1 MKKQLLAFVE
11 IDMDDAERTAMR
23 DHIVWLTQQ
32 LELARFQNRERT
44 ALLKRMLDPED
55 LGFAVSNE
63 VKSLVYQ
70 LLISDLEAERNAWN
84 R

>member
-1 MKKQLLAFVE
+1 MKKQLLVSVE
-11 IDMDDAERTAMR
+11 TDMDDAERTAMR

-44 ALLKRMLDPED
+44 SLLRRMLDPED

>member
-11 IDMDDAERTAMR
+11 TDMDDAERSVMR

-32 LELARFQNRERT
+32 LELARLQNRERT
-44 ALLKRMLDPED
+44 ALLRRMLDPED

>member
-1 MKKQLLAFVE
+1 MKKQLLVFVE
-11 IDMDDAERTAMR
+11 TDMDDAERTAMR

-32 LELARFQNRERT
+32 LELARLQNRERT

>member
-1 MKKQLLAFVE
+1 
-11 IDMDDAERTAMR
+11 MDEPERTAMR

-32 LELARFQNRERT
+32 LELARLQNRERT

-55 LGFAVSNE
+55 LGYAVTNE
-63 VKSLVYQ
+63 VKFLVYQ

>member
-1 MKKQLLAFVE
+1 MKKQLLVSVE
-11 IDMDDAERTAMR
+11 TDMDDVERTAMR

-44 ALLKRMLDPED
+44 SLLRRMLDPED

>member
-1 MKKQLLAFVE
+1 
-11 IDMDDAERTAMR
+11 MDDTERTAMR

-32 LELARFQNRERT
+32 LELARLQNRERT
-44 ALLKRMLDPED
+44 ALLRRMLDPED
-55 LGFAVSNE
+55 LGHAVSNE

>member
-1 MKKQLLAFVE
+1 
-11 IDMDDAERTAMR
+11 MDDAERTAMR

-32 LELARFQNRERT
+32 LELARLQNRERT

-55 LGFAVSNE
+55 LGFAVTNE

>member
-1 MKKQLLAFVE
+1 MKKQSLVSAE
-11 IDMDDAERTAMR
+11 TDMDDAERTAMR

-32 LELARFQNRERT
+32 LELARLQNRERT

-55 LGFAVSNE
+55 LGYAVSNE

>member
-32 LELARFQNRERT
+32 LELARLQNRERT

-55 LGFAVSNE
+55 LGFAVTNE

>member
-1 MKKQLLAFVE
+1 MKKQLLVSVE
-11 IDMDDAERTAMR
+11 TDMDDAERTAMR

>member
-1 MKKQLLAFVE
+1 MKKPLLAFVE

-32 LELARFQNRERT
+32 LELARLQNRERT
-44 ALLKRMLDPED
+44 ALLRRMLDPED
-55 LGFAVSNE
+55 LGHAVSNE

>member
-11 IDMDDAERTAMR
+11 TDMDDAERIAMR

-32 LELARFQNRERT
+32 LELARLQNRERT
-44 ALLKRMLDPED
+44 ALLRRMLDPED

>member
-1 MKKQLLAFVE
+1 MKKQLRAFVE
-11 IDMDDAERTAMR
+11 TNMDDAERTAMR

-32 LELARFQNRERT
+32 LELARLQNRERT

>member
-1 MKKQLLAFVE
+1 
-11 IDMDDAERTAMR
+11 MDEPERTAMR

-32 LELARFQNRERT
+32 LELARLQNRERT
-44 ALLKRMLDPED
+44 ALLRRMLDPED
-55 LGFAVSNE
+55 LGHAVSNE

>member
-1 MKKQLLAFVE
+1 MKKQLLVSVE
-11 IDMDDAERTAMR
+11 TDMDDAERTAMR

-32 LELARFQNRERT
+32 LELARHQNRERT

-55 LGFAVSNE
+55 LGYAVSNE

>member
-32 LELARFQNRERT
+32 LELARLQNRERT

>member
-1 MKKQLLAFVE
+1 MKKQLLVSVE
-11 IDMDDAERTAMR
+11 TDMDDAERTAMR

-32 LELARFQNRERT
+32 LELARLQNRERT

>member
-11 IDMDDAERTAMR
+11 TDMGEPERTAMR

-32 LELARFQNRERT
+32 LELARLQNRERT
-44 ALLKRMLDPED
+44 ALLRRMLDPED

>member
-11 IDMDDAERTAMR
+11 TNMDDPERTAMR

-32 LELARFQNRERT
+32 LELARLQNRERT

>member
-32 LELARFQNRERT
+32 LELARLQNRERT
-44 ALLKRMLDPED
+44 SLLKRMLDPED

>member
-32 LELARFQNRERT
+32 LELARLQNRERT

-55 LGFAVSNE
+55 LGYAVSNE

-84 R
+84 K

>member
-32 LELARFQNRERT
+32 LELARLQNRERT
-44 ALLKRMLDPED
+44 ALLRRMLDPED
-55 LGFAVSNE
+55 LGYAVSNE

-70 LLISDLEAERNAWN
+70 RLISDLEAERNAWN

>member
-11 IDMDDAERTAMR
+11 IDMDDAERSAMR

-32 LELARFQNRERT
+32 LELARLQNRERT
-44 ALLKRMLDPED
+44 ALLRRMLDPED